1 MARRSRSKQR
11 SKGAGTRSG
20 SAGGKSQGGGRSSAG
35 KGKSQGGSGKS
46 GGSKGGGGGKKGSSK
61 GPSKSTKSP
70 SARTKTTSPAP
81 KSRPTLTGPGMGPR
95 GKLGTAQSIANRA
108 RFKAREAAG
117 LSGLTGGPKGK
128 GLPGRKGSTIANYRA
143 AQRESV
149 VNNALGRQATFQT
162 GIPSGSN
169 LPAGSFGISEAG
181 RAQAE
186 ANRKAAQEAAKKE
199 ATRKSMFD
207 PNRALNYARG
217 FNTLSIANMVAPEGG
232 LSSYYMKG
240 AKPNLTFGEAMR
252 LENSMQQQTGK
263 FDPNKKFNLASYAR
277 AESNPFRG
285 MPGYGTI
292 KSLINPRIRNINY
305 NRIKL
310 GKTPLSMDKIN
321 PGGFQTAPTEGFRR
335 LAPALGAFMPGFSIG
350 SKLFNEVKLT
360 VH

>member
-149 VNNALGRQATFQT
+149 VNNALGRQATFKT
-162 GIPSGSN
+162 GIPSGDK
-169 LPAGSFGISEAG
+169 LKAGSFGISEEG
-181 RAQAE
+181 RALAAKQRAE
-186 ANRKAAQEAAKKE
+186 AQADAEKDSNIADNIDAKK
-199 ATRKSMFD
+199 T
-207 PNRALNYARG
+207 
-217 FNTLSIANMVAPEGG
+217 
-232 LSSYYMKG
+232 
-240 AKPNLTFGEAMR
+240 
-252 LENSMQQQTGK
+252 
-263 FDPNKKFNLASYAR
+263 
-277 AESNPFRG
+277 
-285 MPGYGTI
+285 
-292 KSLINPRIRNINY
+292 
-305 NRIKL
+305 
-310 GKTPLSMDKIN
+310 
-321 PGGFQTAPTEGFRR
+321 
-335 LAPALGAFMPGFSIG
+335 
-350 SKLFNEVKLT
+350 
-360 VH
+360 